1 MVAIKKRILVVDD
14 EAIVRESCKLALTDA
29 GYAVRTVASGRDAI
43 QACRAEPFDVMLADL
58 RMPDMDGLEVARIVA
73 NEFPE
78 VRVVIIT
85 GYPSK
90 ASAEQAANLGIFDYL
105 EKPLNP
111 DRLSEAT
118 AAVLAR
124 RPRPKTTNLQSG
136 EPDTKTM
143 PEAQPAAADT
153 EAAIADSVGVPE
165 PAESRTAQSAETDMG
180 LVKGLALVAVAPL
193 IGLAYVLLFPIVGFA
208 VLCGVLGMGVAEKL
222 GWARK

>member
-29 GYAVRTVASGRDAI
+29 GYAVSTVASGRDAI

-118 AAVLAR
+118 AAVLASQ
-124 RPRPKTTNLQSG
+124 PRPKTTDLRPA
-136 EPDTKTM
+136 EPAAKAM
-143 PEAQPAAADT
+143 PEAQSAAADT
-153 EAAIADSVGVPE
+153 EAAVADSVVAPE
-165 PAESRTAQSAETDMG
+165 PEELQAAQSAETDMG

-193 IGLAYVLLFPIVGFA
+193 IGLAYVVLFPVVGFA
-208 VLCGVLGMGVAEKL
+208 VLFGVLGMGLAEKL